1 MDNIVAEKLFLKE
14 NDGVRVNSNDLCA
27 IFLLNDFEL
36 NSFISAL
43 KRDMLTPFYQST
55 PIEVFSPCSEIWNVV
70 ICFQGTAR
78 KIRFNMERI
87 ESLD

>member
-1 MDNIVAEKLFLKE
+1 MDNVVAEKLFLQE
-14 NDGVRVNSNDLCA
+14 NDGVRVNSNDRCA

-43 KRDMLTPFYQST
+43 KRGMLTPVYQST
-55 PIEVFSPCSEIWNVV
+55 PVEVFSPSSEIWNVV
-70 ICFQGTAR
+70 ICFQGAAK